1 MLMYIT
7 GVHFAGES
15 LSEEGSG
22 RNATTALVVSTL
34 YERHV
39 KEHTKEPI

>member
-1 MLMYIT
+1 MFIYIT

-22 RNATTALVVSTL
+22 RNATTALVLSTL
-34 YERHV
+34 RERHV
-39 KEHTKEPI
+39 